1 MGAVSILRLG
11 YNRLIDDCIS
21 SRKLLLRSLGVRIF
35 FIIVIIVLDNKSYKC
50 LANETE
56 YIDEQ
61 LHNDDVDKRD
71 YLRVMRSS
79 PSKKDYLRVMR
90 KSDPDVK
97 RDYLRVMRN
106 ALQGKRD
113 YLRVMRR
120 SDPDKRDYLRVMR
133 ASPDKKDYLRV
144 MRNIPDKRDYLRVMR
159 RSPVKRDNLRVMRSQ
174 PEKRDY
180 LRVMRSDP
188 DDQWLSY
195 DDSPQEDS
203 EIGGS
208 PSML

>member
-1 MGAVSILRLG
+1 MGM
-11 YNRLIDDCIS
+11 
-21 SRKLLLRSLGVRIF
+21 LLRSLGVRIF

-71 YLRVMRSS
+71 YLRVMRGSNSNNDVDKRDYLRVMRSS
-79 PSKKDYLRVMR
+79 PSKKDFLRVMR

-97 RDYLRVMRN
+97 RDYLRVMKKDYLRVMRN
-106 ALQGKRD
+106 APQGKRD

-120 SDPDKRDYLRVMR
+120 TDPDKRDYLRVMR

-144 MRNIPDKRDYLRVMR
+144 MR
-159 RSPVKRDNLRVMRSQ
+159 
-174 PEKRDY
+174 
-180 LRVMRSDP
+180 SDP

-195 DDSPQEDS
+195 DESPQEDS
-203 EIGGS
+203 ELGGS
-208 PSML
+208 PLML

>member
-35 FIIVIIVLDNKSYKC
+35 FIIVIIVLDNTSYKC

-61 LHNDDVDKRD
+61 LHNDDVD
-71 YLRVMRSS
+71 
-79 PSKKDYLRVMR
+79 
-90 KSDPDVK
+90 
-97 RDYLRVMRN
+97 
-106 ALQGKRD
+106 KRD

-144 MRNIPDKRDYLRVMR
+144 MRNVPDKRDYLRVMR
-159 RSPVKRDNLRVMRSQ
+159 RSPDKRDNLRVMRSQ

-180 LRVMRSDP
+180 LRVMRSNP

>member
-1 MGAVSILRLG
+1 MGM
-11 YNRLIDDCIS
+11 
-21 SRKLLLRSLGVRIF
+21 LLRSLGVRIF

-79 PSKKDYLRVMR
+79 PSKKDFLRVMR

-97 RDYLRVMRN
+97 RDYLRVMKKDYLRVMRN
-106 ALQGKRD
+106 APQGKRD

-120 SDPDKRDYLRVMR
+120 TDPDKRDYLRVMR

-144 MRNIPDKRDYLRVMR
+144 MR
-159 RSPVKRDNLRVMRSQ
+159 
-174 PEKRDY
+174 
-180 LRVMRSDP
+180 SDP

-195 DDSPQEDS
+195 DESPQEDS
-203 EIGGS
+203 ELGGS
-208 PSML
+208 